1 MAGQSGPCSLR
12 YRYAYIFGEI
22 IYNILFQAHF
32 AARFCA
38 TKGHSDE
45 LYHFL
50 GECHGTEGTL
60 LAAWAIQSGPGTMRH
75 TLLPGS
81 GPQRTPTHHNP
92 VPFPKRVSLGS
103 PLWIC
108 SVLRHGGV

>member
-1 MAGQSGPCSLR
+1 VHGWPVWSMLPEVQICV
-12 YRYAYIFGEI
+12 YFGEI

-60 LAAWAIQSGPGTMRH
+60 LAAWAIQSGP
-75 TLLPGS
+75 
-81 GPQRTPTHHNP
+81 
-92 VPFPKRVSLGS
+92 
-103 PLWIC
+103 
-108 SVLRHGGV
+108 

>member
-60 LAAWAIQSGPGTMRH
+60 LAAWAIQSGP
-75 TLLPGS
+75 
-81 GPQRTPTHHNP
+81 
-92 VPFPKRVSLGS
+92 
-103 PLWIC
+103 
-108 SVLRHGGV
+108 